1 MQPRRLEGL
10 NSVFGNLRYER
21 DKLITDSVRGVKS
34 IRCAFKVTDG
44 YHRNTVEANSKK
56 DLVLGWDCVAKFE
69 KTNEGF
75 ILKYIKILS
84 GYENSSVLD
93 KIYEQVVTRAVD
105 TCTFVYLECGNQIV
119 LAHFS
124 STKNDVVMEEI
135 KKILPDTGENVTGIC
150 SYVKSEKNLNFY
162 RKLLD
167 SYANQAILPVIRDG
181 LNDEAKYY
189 GHFEI
194 GIYLNDQN
202 ETELFGDVT
211 RNPYSEEPAEATKLV
226 SNRQDLINFRNM

>member
-1 MQPRRLEGL
+1 MQPRRLEDL
-10 NSVFGNLRYER
+10 NPIFGNLRYEHGM
-21 DKLITDSVRGVKS
+21 LITDGVHGVKS
-34 IRCAFKVTDG
+34 IKLAFKYTDG

-84 GYENSSVLD
+84 DYENSSVLD
-93 KIYEQVVTRAVD
+93 KLYKQVVTRAVD

-135 KKILPDTGENVTGIC
+135 KKILPDTGERVTGIC
-150 SYVKSEKNLNFY
+150 SYIKVEKNENFY
-162 RKLLD
+162 HKLLA

-181 LNDEAKYY
+181 LTAEVRYY

-211 RNPYSEEPAEATKLV
+211 EHPVSEEPAAATTLV
-226 SNRQDLINFRNM
+226 SNRQELINFRNM